1 MLYWDMANCGDDS
14 IEMNALINSK
24 MVTKKLRLSQ
34 DKCFKIHI
42 CKTGKNCDQVLKVHE
57 KNMKNVSQASYLGD
71 ILSEKGTIDETIKE
85 RNQKATG
92 IISQISSMLS
102 LGSFHFEIA
111 MVLREAKFSNSI
123 LTNAEVWHNMQ
134 SKHTDSLEKYDLT
147 LLRNI

>member
-14 IEMNALINSK
+14 NEMNGLINSK
-24 MVTKKLRLSQ
+24 METKKLRLRQ

-42 CKTGKNCDQVLKVHE
+42 YAITDLKSAWKKRE
-57 KNMKNVSQASYLGD
+57 NVSQASYLED

-111 MVLREAKFSNSI
+111 MVLREAKFTNSI
-123 LTNAEVWHNMQ
+123 LTNAEVWRTLQ
-134 SKHTDSLEKYDLT
+134 SMHTDSLEKYDLT